1 MKRALIAVC
10 FCILWL
16 SDIMAQEI
24 VTGTVVDSKNEPV
37 PGVRVEIV
45 GRTETTTTDIDG
57 KFRIE
62 LPSPAKKIRF
72 TYLGYKPIE
81 KSIKPEMFVKLG
93 HGWGGT
99 TSGYRGF
106 FEFTGGV
113 GFGGKV
119 SVYAGDCAVTDIGSP
134 IVFGWNMTH
143 GYQINRNLFA
153 GLGFGMHASMLY
165 GVEHNRYSSYDRRYA
180 EHKFSTLNIPIYAN
194 ARWDFGLEKKTAPF
208 VDLKLGYTLSFAF
221 DSDEDMFYSY
231 SYDNDLYVYDKNT
244 GGFLLMPTIGMRTTI
259 RNKVGFNI
267 GLSYNVMFHKKMHAQ
282 LKSSEVDFNGN
293 YKSYEEVM
301 DLGNSTG
308 GVLMLNFGFDF

>member
-1 MKRALIAVC
+1 MKRALIVVC

-16 SDIMAQEI
+16 SDVMAQEI

-72 TYLGYKPIE
+72 SYLGFKPIE

-93 HGWGGT
+93 HGWGGK

-119 SVYAGDCAVTDIGSP
+119 NVYAGDCSVTDIGNP

-153 GLGFGMHASMLY
+153 GLGFGVNAAMLY
-165 GVEHNRYSSYDRRYA
+165 GTENDGYYHENYS
-180 EHKFSTLNIPIYAN
+180 EHKFYTFNIPIYADV
-194 ARWDFGLEKKTAPF
+194 RWDFGLEKKTAPF
-208 VDLKLGYTLSFAF
+208 VDLKLGYMLSFAF
-221 DSDEDMFYSY
+221 DTDDDMFYS
-231 SYDNDLYVYDKNT
+231 SGNNSSLYVYDKNT

-267 GLSYNVMFHKKMHAQ
+267 GLSYNLMFRKKMNARFE
-282 LKSSEVDFNGN
+282 SYETDFNGN

>member
-1 MKRALIAVC
+1 MKRALIVLC

-81 KSIKPEMFVKLG
+81 KSIKPYMLVKLG
-93 HGWGGT
+93 HGWGGK

-106 FEFTGGV
+106 FEITGGV

-119 SVYAGDCAVTDIGSP
+119 NVYGGDCAVTDIGSP

-153 GLGFGMHASMLY
+153 GLGFGVNAAMLY
-165 GVEHNRYSSYDRRYA
+165 GVENDRHYYNEKYA
-180 EHKFSTLNIPIYAN
+180 EHKFSTLNVPIYADV
-194 ARWDFGLEKKTAPF
+194 RWDFGLEKKTAPF
-208 VDLKLGYTLSFAF
+208 VDLKLGYTLSLAF

-231 SYDNDLYVYDKNT
+231 GSNSHLYVYDQNN

-267 GLSYNVMFHKKMHAQ
+267 GLSYNMMFRKKMSARFESYETDFMGN
-282 LKSSEVDFNGN
+282 SS
-293 YKSYEEVM
+293 YHEEVM